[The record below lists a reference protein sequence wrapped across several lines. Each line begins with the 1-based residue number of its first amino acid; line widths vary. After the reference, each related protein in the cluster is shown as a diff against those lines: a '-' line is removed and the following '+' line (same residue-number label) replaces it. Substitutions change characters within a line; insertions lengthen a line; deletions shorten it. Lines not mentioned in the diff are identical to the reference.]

1 MEDSGS
7 QLKSVVTSVLSK
19 TIVAPWDADH
29 EASLAPAKMS
39 KRDDRGCE
47 YRNRHSDK
55 GQDDFYQKRH
65 FANGHQVPEAARE
78 VQLVLAPHRAVVP
91 PNPELTIQ
99 LESLPPG
106 TRLPRMKVQLE
117 LAPHRA
123 RLPRTGAQLASVPPG
138 TRLPRVRVQLEPA
151 PHGAGLPW
159 TIQLGVSSRGDQTTA
174 DKHSGHGSSGSC
186 TSKNGGS
193 AGDVCLGDQ
202 TAVNR
207 ASGHGTSSS
216 GKEGSFAVKFSWAG
230 AGSESLTTANSQGGV
245 GSQSYGNWQSWHN
258 RQGIIS
264 EPDARYGWGQ
274 RYGRHGSNR
283 HCTGGLHCN
292 TPQAIWGHSPLSSLA
307 SHSHP
312 YSSLLPRTVALE
324 RVQTE
329 PWKLYQF
336 SLQCQLMTENMAV
349 PPVSVPVMTG
359 LHNPSSMAVPST
371 GMDVLYGPS
380 DLAAQMGTSNM

>member
-1 MEDSGS
+1 MRTMRRHWHLPRCRREMIGVASTGIAIAIRVRTISTRKDIS
-7 QLKSVVTSVLSK
+7 QTVIKFLKQQGKFSWFWLSSSQSCSSTK
-19 TIVAPWDADH
+19 SWADH
-29 EASLAPAKMS
+29 PAGIASSRNQTPADEGPAGVGS
-39 KRDDRGCE
+39 SQSQTTTDRSPAGVGSSWNQTTTGE
-47 YRNRHSDK
+47 GPAGAS
-55 GQDDFYQKRH
+55 
-65 FANGHQVPEAARE
+65 
-78 VQLVLAPHRAVVP
+78 
-91 PNPELTIQ
+91 
-99 LESLPPG
+99 SSWS
-106 TRLPRMKVQLE
+106 
-117 LAPHRA
+117 
-123 RLPRTGAQLASVPPG
+123 RTTVDH
-138 TRLPRVRVQLEPA
+138 PA
-151 PHGAGLPW
+151 
-159 TIQLGVSSRGDQTTA
+159 GVSSRGDQTTA

-258 RQGIIS
+258 RQGIIC